1 MVNNLALRSEQHKH
15 CAADTARYVAL
26 RVNALLSRF
35 ASIGV
40 HSNVGYHGLTML
52 CACTYFSILKI
63 SVLHHCQMTIRWS
76 IVPDVASNCRA
87 LNNTHNF

>member
-40 HSNVGYHGLTML
+40 HSNVGYHELTTL
-52 CACTYFSILKI
+52 FACTLRYQGVVEI
-63 SVLHHCQMTIRWS
+63 
-76 IVPDVASNCRA
+76 
-87 LNNTHNF
+87 